1 MKPTARTLSEVAM
14 MAVNLI
20 DDALALPDDD
30 PQRAELLDEATRLID
45 GLAVDIP
52 DKLNA
57 YRGVAVRMEAEARTL
72 REEEQRLA
80 SRRRA
85 AESGVERMRAAAAGM
100 LVGWR
105 ELGHEPK
112 IKTAEGTYWLQESQS
127 IRGPERVEDWP
138 VEWQRVTVAP
148 DRAAASKAAKAGTL
162 PEGFG
167 VVTSESVRWR

>member
-1 MKPTARTLSEVAM
+1 MKPSASTLSEVTM
-14 MAVNLI
+14 MAVALI

-30 PQRAELLDEATRLID
+30 PQRAEWLDEATRLID

-105 ELGHEPK
+105 ELGNDPK
-112 IKTAEGTYWLQESQS
+112 IKTAEGTYWLQESTS

-162 PEGFG
+162 PDGFV